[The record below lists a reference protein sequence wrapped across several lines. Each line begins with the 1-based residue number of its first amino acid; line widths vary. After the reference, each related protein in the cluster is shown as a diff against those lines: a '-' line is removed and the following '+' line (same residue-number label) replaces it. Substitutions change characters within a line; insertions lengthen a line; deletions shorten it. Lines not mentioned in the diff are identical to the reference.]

1 MNYDVVVVGGGVTG
15 CAIARAL
22 SAYRLKIA
30 LLEAADDV
38 AMGSSKANS
47 AIVHS
52 GYDAEP
58 GTLMAELNVKGN
70 AMMEQLCKQLN
81 VPFKRTGSMTVAFD
95 DEQQAHLER
104 LLEQG
109 RKNGVPGLEIHTGEW
124 ARQREPNLSPQVQ
137 AVLWAPSAGINC
149 PYQLTVAL
157 AENAVANGVELKRN
171 WRLTAVQEQQEA
183 LALTNQAGET
193 ITARYVVNAAGLY
206 ADEVSRM
213 AGGEAFTIVPRRGEY
228 MLLDRK
234 EGKRVSTVIF
244 QVPTKMG
251 KGVLVSP
258 TVDGNVFAGPTSQD
272 ITDKTDTSTTAEGMA
287 ALRRTAALS
296 VPSLGFGQVITSF
309 TGLRAQWQ
317 EKHDFLIGISQ
328 CQQRLIQAAGICSPG
343 LTSAPAVAQLVV
355 SLLGEAGL
363 PLAPNETFSPLR
375 PRKKPFREMNDGERA
390 QAVKENPLYGRI
402 ICRCETVTE
411 AEIVAAIHSPVPAT
425 SVDAVK
431 RRTRAGMGRCQGG
444 FCSPR
449 VMEILA
455 RELGCDMGEITKF
468 GGGSWLTCGR
478 IKEQGGEGRE

>member
-22 SAYRLKIA
+22 SAYRLRIA

-52 GYDAEP
+52 GYDAAP

-70 AMMEQLCKQLN
+70 AMMEQLCSQLN

-124 ARQREPNLSPQVQ
+124 ARQREPNLSPQVK

-171 WRLTAVQEQQEA
+171 WRLTA
-183 LALTNQAGET
+183 
-193 ITARYVVNAAGLY
+193 
-206 ADEVSRM
+206 
-213 AGGEAFTIVPRRGEY
+213 IVPRRGEY

-244 QVPTKMG
+244 QVPTQMG

-328 CQQRLIQAAGICSPG
+328 SQKRLIQAAGICSPG

-363 PLAPNETFSPLR
+363 TLAPNEAFDPLR
-375 PRKKPFREMNDGERA
+375 PHKKPFREMNDGERA

>member
-15 CAIARAL
+15 CAVARAL

-70 AMMEQLCKQLN
+70 ALMEQLCSELS
-81 VPFKRTGSMTVAFD
+81 VPFKRIGSMTVAFD
-95 DEQQAHLER
+95 EDQQAHLER

-124 ARQREPNLSPQVQ
+124 ARQRVNLSDQVQ

-157 AENAVANGVELKRN
+157 AENAVANGVEVQRN
-171 WRLTAVQEQQEA
+171 WRVTAMEDRQDA
-183 LALTNQAGET
+183 LALTSQTGET
-193 ITARYVVNAAGLY
+193 ITAQYVVNAAGLY

-272 ITDKTDTSTTAEGMA
+272 ISDKTDTSTTAEGMA

-328 CQQRLIQAAGICSPG
+328 SQKRLIQAAGICSPG
-343 LTSAPAVAQLVV
+343 LTSAPAVAQRVV
-355 SLLGEAGL
+355 DLLGQAGL
-363 PLAPNETFSPLR
+363 ALKPNEAFNPLR
-375 PRKKPFREMNDGERA
+375 LRKKPFREMSDEERA

-478 IKEQGGEGRE
+478 IKE